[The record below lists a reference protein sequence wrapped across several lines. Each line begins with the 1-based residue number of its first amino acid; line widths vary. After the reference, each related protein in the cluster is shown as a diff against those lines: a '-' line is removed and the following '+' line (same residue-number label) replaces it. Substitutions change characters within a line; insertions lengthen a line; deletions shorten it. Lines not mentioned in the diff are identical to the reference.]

1 MTRITPLRLMI
12 WQNSHLRFTEAL
24 TFMFLLQKVVV
35 KKAQT
40 KRRDISLPEAK
51 KNPRLSN

>member
-24 TFMFLLQKVVV
+24 TFIFSPSVVCFFL
-35 KKAQT
+35 
-40 KRRDISLPEAK
+40 
-51 KNPRLSN
+51 

>member
-24 TFMFLLQKVVV
+24 TFISSPSVVFGVFL
-35 KKAQT
+35 T
-40 KRRDISLPEAK
+40 KNN
-51 KNPRLSN
+51 NPASTVPVIL